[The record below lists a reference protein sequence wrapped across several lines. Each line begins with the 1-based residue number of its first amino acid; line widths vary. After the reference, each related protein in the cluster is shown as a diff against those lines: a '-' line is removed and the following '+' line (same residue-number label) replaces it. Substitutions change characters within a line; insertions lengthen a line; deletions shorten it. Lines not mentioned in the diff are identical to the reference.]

1 MQISKTKNK
10 EKGEKVKT
18 SNYGLLPNSCY
29 SQHRRRF
36 TIIPQVFTLKGKTVV
51 RYYGGN

>member
-1 MQISKTKNK
+1 MQISQTKNK
-10 EKGEKVKT
+10 EKGEKVET

-29 SQHRRRF
+29 SQHRRF

-51 RYYGGN
+51 KSYGGN